1 MALTQFEA
9 ACINAFRN
17 GSETPVRGASE
28 TEDWIGFGFHVLL
41 RAGQMLRREQSA
53 SVRTSVEI
61 KLDGSPTTTFEQD
74 VELLVRDTLASFD
87 PSATLIG
94 EESGGALPASGVALA
109 VDPVDGTWAFVT
121 DTGTFSTTLAVFHDR
136 VPIVGMV
143 LSPSAGKIG
152 YAASDTHTRLVRL
165 SVFGEPDSAAFLVTG
180 ADDSAKVLVNLHP
193 NRAAGS
199 LVAALYK
206 AWQDDRI
213 RMVRSVGGSPS
224 WALLEAAKGD
234 FVYVN
239 LWPAPAAQPW
249 DLSAGATLV
258 RRAGGEVTD
267 LEGNAIDELSH
278 QGPSVAGTNEG
289 ARSRVIEIARAV
301 L

>member
-1 MALTQFEA
+1 MALTKLEA

-17 GSETPVRGASE
+17 GSETPARGTSE
-28 TEDWIGFGFHVLL
+28 IEGWIGFGFHILL
-41 RAGQMLRREQSA
+41 RAGQMLRRKRA
-53 SVRTSVEI
+53 ARVRTSVEI

-74 VELLVRDTLASFD
+74 VELLVRDMLASFD

-121 DTGTFSTTLAVFHDR
+121 GMGTFSTTLAVFHDR
-136 VPIVGMV
+136 APIVGMV
-143 LSPSAGKIG
+143 LNPSMGEIG
-152 YAASDTHTRLVRL
+152 YAASDRQTRLVRL
-165 SVFGEPDSAAFLVTG
+165 SVFGESDSAAFLVTS
-180 ADDSAKVLVNLHP
+180 ADDNAKVLVNLHP
-193 NRAAGS
+193 NRSAGS
-199 LVAALYK
+199 LVTALYK

-249 DLSAGATLV
+249 DLAAGVMLV

-267 LEGNAIDELSH
+267 FEGNAIDELSH
-278 QGPSVAGTNEG
+278 QGPFVAGTNEG
-289 ARSRVIEIARAV
+289 ARNRVIEVAREV

>member
-1 MALTQFEA
+1 MALSKFEA

-17 GSETPVRGASE
+17 GSETPARGASE
-28 TEDWIGFGFHVLL
+28 TEDWICFGFHVLL
-41 RAGQMLRREQSA
+41 RAGQMLRRNRVA
-53 SVRTSVEI
+53 GVRTSPEI
-61 KLDGSPTTTFEQD
+61 KPDGSPTTTIEQ
-74 VELLVRDTLASFD
+74 EIESLVRDTLASFD

-94 EESGGALPASGVALA
+94 EESGGALPTTGVALA
-109 VDPVDGTWAFVT
+109 VDPVDGTWSFVT
-121 DTGTFSTTLAVFHDR
+121 GVEAFSTTLAVFRDH

-143 LSPSAGKIG
+143 LSPSMGKIG
-152 YAASDTHTRLVRL
+152 YAASDKQTRLVHF
-165 SVFGEPDSAAFLVTG
+165 SVFGEPDSAADLVTR
-180 ADDSAKVLVNLHP
+180 ADHSAKVLVNLHP
-193 NRAAGS
+193 NRSAGP

-213 RMVRSVGGSPS
+213 RVIRSVGGSPS
-224 WALLEAAKGD
+224 SALLEAAKGD

-249 DLSAGATLV
+249 DLAAGVMLV
-258 RRAGGEVTD
+258 RCAGGEVTD

-278 QGPSVAGTNEG
+278 QGPFVAGTNEG
-289 ARSRVIEIARAV
+289 ARIRVIEIAREV